1 MGQLAPLVPV
11 VLPQWKWDKSLFLL
25 ECFVPLK
32 RLKEIDEACCKP
44 LSACLEA
51 LYGNQCDLDQ
61 RHFYPCV
68 PQVNF
73 EVNVLPALFL
83 RDHEVSVHG
92 LAGQATDIG

>member
-1 MGQLAPLVPV
+1 LL
-11 VLPQWKWDKSLFLL
+11 LSFLLYWPQWKGDKRLFLL
-25 ECFVPLK
+25 ERFVPLK

-92 LAGQATDIG
+92 LAGKATDIGWL